1 MGTCFVIQ
9 PFDGGPFDKRYED
22 IFVPAIAAAELESY
36 RVDRDPRVSIPIE
49 EIEAGIRASDACLAD
64 ITKDNPNVWY
74 ELGYAIASQKEVV
87 LVCSKE
93 RASKFPFDVQHRTI
107 IHYSTDSPRD
117 FEELKERI
125 TSRLKAVLMKEEKLG
140 RAASMSP
147 IADVEGLSPHEIVA
161 LVAVAE
167 STFSASDTVPDWSVR
182 QDIEKAGFTRIAA
195 TLACRSLVKKGLID
209 FVENTDG
216 LEERYTA
223 YFMTRSGLDWLF
235 NNQDKLVLRTSPVE
249 TQVSISDDEIPF

>member
-22 IFVPAIAAAELESY
+22 IFVPAIAAAELEPY

-125 TSRLKAVLMKEEKLG
+125 TS
-140 RAASMSP
+140 
-147 IADVEGLSPHEIVA
+147 
-161 LVAVAE
+161 
-167 STFSASDTVPDWSVR
+167 
-182 QDIEKAGFTRIAA
+182 
-195 TLACRSLVKKGLID
+195 
-209 FVENTDG
+209 
-216 LEERYTA
+216 
-223 YFMTRSGLDWLF
+223 
-235 NNQDKLVLRTSPVE
+235 
-249 TQVSISDDEIPF
+249 